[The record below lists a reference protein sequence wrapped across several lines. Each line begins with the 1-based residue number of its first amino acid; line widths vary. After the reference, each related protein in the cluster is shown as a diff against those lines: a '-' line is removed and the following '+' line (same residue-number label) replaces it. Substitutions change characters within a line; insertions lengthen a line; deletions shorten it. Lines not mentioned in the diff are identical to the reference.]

1 MGTQVSGKGWGRR
14 RKKIITLSREWSY
27 EKLWTLDPDVDPGD
41 YSTPTFIVMAWMLAL
56 IDRLEAYSFCRFY
69 FYIFVR
75 LRYEKLATDFSRPTV
90 LRRQVLFTT
99 DPSLNCPFC
108 S

>member
-75 LRYEKLATDFSRPTV
+75 LRYESWPLISKDQQFYDAK
-90 LRRQVLFTT
+90 
-99 DPSLNCPFC
+99 CC
-108 S
+108 SPPIPH